1 MDKFADIEAFVAVVE
16 SGTFSAAG
24 ERLCIAKSVVSRR
37 ISQLEKRL
45 GSQLLHRTTR
55 RLSLTETGKDFYQ
68 RGVQVLADLDDAEQ
82 SISNQSKD
90 LRGPIRLAAPLSFS
104 MKHLSGPIA
113 SFLKEYRGI
122 ELVLDLNDRTVNLI
136 EEGVDMAIRIAE
148 LEDSTMVARRLG
160 TIRYMTCA
168 SEAYLKEHGRP
179 EHPDDLQQHIG
190 LQYSNMSYKQ
200 QWQYRSDTGKAVYA
214 QPHIRIRANNGDALA
229 AYAVAGLGVVAGPTF
244 VLSPYL
250 KAGTLVPLLC
260 EYQRP
265 SVGIYALYPEG
276 RLMPKRVRVF
286 SDFLAQQL
294 GDFPEWDEGL
304 PINEEASG

>member
-1 MDKFADIEAFVAVVE
+1 MDKFADIETFIAVVE

-24 ERLCIAKSVVSRR
+24 ERLCVAKSVVSRR

-45 GSQLLHRTTR
+45 DSRLLHRTTR
-55 RLSLTETGKDFYQ
+55 RLSLTEAGKHFYQ

-90 LRGPIRLAAPLSFS
+90 LRGPIKLAAPLSFS
-104 MKHLSGPIA
+104 IKHLSGPIA
-113 SFLKEYRGI
+113 SFLNEYPAI
-122 ELVLDLNDRTVNLI
+122 ELVLDLNDRTINLI
-136 EEGVDMAIRIAE
+136 EEGVDMAIRIGE
-148 LEDSTMVARRLG
+148 LEDSSMVARRLG
-160 TIRYMTCA
+160 TVRHVTCA
-168 SEAYLKEHGRP
+168 SEVYLKKHGRP
-179 EHPDDLQQHIG
+179 EHPDDLQRHIG
-190 LQYSNMSYKQ
+190 LQYSNLSYKQ
-200 QWQYRSDTGKAVYA
+200 QWQYLSSTGKTMVA
-214 QPHIRIRANNGDALA
+214 QPHIRVRANNGDVLA
-229 AYAVAGLGVVAGPTF
+229 AYAAAGLGIVAGPTF

-250 KAGTLVPLLC
+250 KAGALIPLLC

-294 GDFPEWDEGL
+294 GDFPDWDEGL
-304 PINEEASG
+304 PIH